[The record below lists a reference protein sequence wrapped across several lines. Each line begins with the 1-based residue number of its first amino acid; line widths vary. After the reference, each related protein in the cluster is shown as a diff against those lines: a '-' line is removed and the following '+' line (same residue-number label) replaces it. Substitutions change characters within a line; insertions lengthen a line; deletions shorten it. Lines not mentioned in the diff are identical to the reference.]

1 MSANRFHGAIPILKV
16 RDLQTSLDH
25 YVKSLGFK
33 VDWNSPGMASV
44 SREDASLMLCEGRQG
59 NPWTWVWIGVGDAA
73 ALFTEY
79 SSSGASIRLAPTNY
93 PWAYEIHVQDPDGH
107 VLRFGSEPRE
117 DQPFSEWVPWYEGDS
132 RSES

>member
-1 MSANRFHGAIPILKV
+1 MTANRFHGAIPILRV
-16 RDLQTSLDH
+16 RDLQASLHH
-25 YVKSLGFK
+25 YVNALGFK

-44 SREDASLMLCEGRQG
+44 SREDASLMLCEGPQG
-59 NPWTWVWIGVGDAA
+59 NPGTWVWIGVGDAA